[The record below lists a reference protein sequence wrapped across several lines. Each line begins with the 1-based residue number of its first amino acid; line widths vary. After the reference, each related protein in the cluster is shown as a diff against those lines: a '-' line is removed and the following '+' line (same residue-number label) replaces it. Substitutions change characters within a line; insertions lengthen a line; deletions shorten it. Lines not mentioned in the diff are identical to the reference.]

1 MITLTI
7 ILIVIGIAYWVWKYK
22 TKPTLPAAIVGSASK
37 PSDVPLGDKK

>member
-1 MITLTI
+1 MIALTI

-22 TKPTLPAAIVGSASK
+22 IKTTLPATIVGGASK